1 MIIEV
6 VKFRT
11 FIGPS
16 FLSVP
21 VVDMK
26 MVLSL
31 DIYCDVTNL
40 SKLGSLKQ

>member
-1 MIIEV
+1 MIVEM

-16 FLSVP
+16 FPPLP

-31 DIYCDVTNL
+31 GIYCDITNL
-40 SKLGSLKQ
+40 PKLGRLKQ